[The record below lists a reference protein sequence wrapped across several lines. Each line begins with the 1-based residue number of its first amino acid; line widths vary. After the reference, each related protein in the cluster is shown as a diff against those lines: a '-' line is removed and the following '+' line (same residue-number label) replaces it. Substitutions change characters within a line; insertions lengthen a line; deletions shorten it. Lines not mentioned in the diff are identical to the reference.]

1 MGMGSWDA
9 NATRS
14 YAEYS
19 TVAKNTRSAG
29 ELFKSRD
36 LKDALNPRDVALRE
50 SCDSEINPQSNAIM
64 IGLDVTGSMG
74 NIAHHIAKEGLGVL
88 MAEIMDRKPV
98 SDPHI
103 MFLGIG
109 DVNAR
114 DRAPLQCSQFEPD
127 IRIVEQL
134 NELYVEGAGGGND
147 TESYDLPWYLAAT
160 RTSIDCFNKR
170 GKKGYLFTIGDE
182 QFPDGMTREGAE
194 RVFGKSQIDQ
204 RVFDEAE
211 KHRLS
216 GEDILDMAS
225 EQYQVFHLIIE
236 QGYYARRYPDEV
248 VNTWRKHLGKRAMLV
263 DDYSKVCEVILSA
276 MQVAE
281 GEDPADVAASWE
293 DPDTTRTVS
302 RALGL

>member
-1 MGMGSWDA
+1 MGSWDA
-9 NATRS
+9 QSTRS

-19 TVAKNTRSAG
+19 SVAKNTRSAG

-36 LKDALNPRDVALRE
+36 LKDTLNPKGVSLRE
-50 SCDSEINPQSNAIM
+50 SCDSEINPQSTAIM

-88 MAEIMDRKPV
+88 MGEIMDRKPV
-98 SDPHI
+98 TDPHI

-127 IRIVEQL
+127 IRIIEQL
-134 NELYVEGAGGGND
+134 NDLYVEGAGGGND

-182 QFPDGMTREGAE
+182 LFPDGMNLDGAKRIFGDSQIDE
-194 RVFGKSQIDQ
+194 RVFNEHQTN
-204 RVFDEAE
+204 
-211 KHRLS
+211 RLS
-216 GEDILDMAS
+216 GVQILDMVQ
-225 EQYQVFHLIIE
+225 ERYDVFHLMIE
-236 QGYYARRYPDEV
+236 QGYYARRYPEQV
-248 VNTWRKHLGKRAMLV
+248 ISTWSEHLGKRALLV
-263 DDYSKVCEVILSA
+263 NDYTKVSEVILSA
-276 MQVAE
+276 IQVAE
-281 GEDPADVAASWE
+281 GDDPESVVASWQ
-293 DPDTTRTVS
+293 DVDTSRTVA